1 MVGYPKDLKD
11 PKLAGQPTDPNK
23 EVIVKDIKTLPILF
37 VDGKET
43 TAEEA
48 KKISADQIA
57 ELTVLRG
64 EAAKALYGEKG
75 KDGVML
81 ITLKK

>member
-1 MVGYPKDLKD
+1 LV
-11 PKLAGQPTDPNK
+11 GQPTDPNK

-48 KKISADQIA
+48 KKISPDQIA
-57 ELTVLRG
+57 ELTVLKG